1 MAHHVQDCHWSVP
14 TLLMPRPYWFSA
26 WDDPWSCWNDRDIKV
41 LPSTEGC
48 ANCPLFRERAL
59 PACAA
64 DAVPPKGA
72 ILLRVVA

>member
-14 TLLMPRPYWFSA
+14 TLLMPRPYWLSA

-48 ANCPLFRERAL
+48 QNCPMFRARAHG
-59 PACAA
+59 AGY
-64 DAVPPKGA
+64 AVPPEGA
-72 ILLRVVA
+72 VRLQPVS